1 MQFYLH
7 IKKTAEEEYRKNGIW
22 DNWNDNKRFYLD
34 EFPVINKLDWQAEI
48 RDGLTD
54 NLITRMTNFF
64 TRIITSEDSEYYSIF
79 HPNVERAD
87 AYKEL
92 VKLTLDSNNF
102 PLVFADALK
111 YSLLTSPYITK
122 VAYELEEKTVPV
134 WNDSEQM
141 FVEPRRELLGK
152 TVIKSVNPFNIMFD
166 LTNDMFVIETEH
178 IDLADFEVVA
188 RVNEWN
194 ERRLNRILEEN
205 RAILPQDTGEQNNIQ
220 KDKKSEDFRPTVKLN
235 TVYCRYIS
243 DKGGEVLARNV
254 MFIVANDKHVMK
266 IDYNHLPS
274 GQFPYIK
281 GFPMKAIFKK
291 WTRGYISRL
300 KNLIKNYTDAYNLLL
315 DSYKL
320 ATLGMFALDTD
331 KIAPGDAHKFSR
343 SIVPG
348 MFYPMV
354 GGTDGIRQL
363 YTNDIPQAA
372 LQIVMLMDRTLQ
384 NRSYQNEFFQGAP
397 TQRGRPT
404 ATEVNLKTQETT
416 GFFTDIASEMERSI
430 IIPTVELVLV
440 TELMHKL
447 TRDRNAFT
455 TLIQE
460 NDQLAPLT
468 SLTFEEAMDDILQS
482 KIESKGISGKIIKL
496 GNFQKFMQI
505 LGVLANIPPMVAT
518 LDPFKVVDRI
528 FRSLDDDSE
537 SLIDRSNVDLV
548 QQIMKSQLSGLAQP
562 PQGDTFAGIGGN
574 GAQSQ
579 VQNQGAI

>member
-1 MQFYLH
+1 
-7 IKKTAEEEYRKNGIW
+7 
-22 DNWNDNKRFYLD
+22 
-34 EFPVINKLDWQAEI
+34 
-48 RDGLTD
+48 
-54 NLITRMTNFF
+54 
-64 TRIITSEDSEYYSIF
+64 
-79 HPNVERAD
+79 
-87 AYKEL
+87 
-92 VKLTLDSNNF
+92 
-102 PLVFADALK
+102 
-111 YSLLTSPYITK
+111 
-122 VAYELEEKTVPV
+122 
-134 WNDSEQM
+134 
-141 FVEPRRELLGK
+141 
-152 TVIKSVNPFNIMFD
+152 
-166 LTNDMFVIETEH
+166 
-178 IDLADFEVVA
+178 
-188 RVNEWN
+188 
-194 ERRLNRILEEN
+194 
-205 RAILPQDTGEQNNIQ
+205 
-220 KDKKSEDFRPTVKLN
+220 
-235 TVYCRYIS
+235 
-243 DKGGEVLARNV
+243 
-254 MFIVANDKHVMK
+254 
-266 IDYNHLPS
+266 
-274 GQFPYIK
+274 
-281 GFPMKAIFKK
+281 
-291 WTRGYISRL
+291 
-300 KNLIKNYTDAYNLLL
+300 
-315 DSYKL
+315 
-320 ATLGMFALDTD
+320 
-331 KIAPGDAHKFSR
+331 
-343 SIVPG
+343 
-348 MFYPMV
+348 
-354 GGTDGIRQL
+354 
-363 YTNDIPQAA
+363 
-372 LQIVMLMDRTLQ
+372 MLMDRTLQ